1 MALGLLL
8 PLAACSTTAIESQTK
23 TQDTRQARVYFLRS
37 TVTIG
42 GVADIKVDGQK
53 VASLANNS
61 FFFVDR
67 DPGQYTISVENP
79 FETGRFSIPV
89 ALRSSSIYYVEVSQR
104 PEFLIVNAA
113 FGIVGGAIEQANA
126 PDNSGRFKLTLMD
139 QNAGATMLQRLKQ

>member
-8 PLAACSTTAIESQTK
+8 PLAACSTTAMVQTK

-67 DPGQYTISVENP
+67 DPGQYTISV
-79 FETGRFSIPV
+79 RIR
-89 ALRSSSIYYVEVSQR
+89 LRLDVSR
-104 PEFLIVNAA
+104 S
-113 FGIVGGAIEQANA
+113 GGAAVVV
-126 PDNSGRFKLTLMD
+126 DLLRRGV
-139 QNAGATMLQRLKQ
+139 AGDRSF

>member
-53 VASLANNS
+53 S
-61 FFFVDR
+61 R
-67 DPGQYTISVENP
+67 IPGQQ
-79 FETGRFSIPV
+79 FLF
-89 ALRSSSIYYVEVSQR
+89 LRRPGSRPIYD
-104 PEFLIVNAA
+104 L
-113 FGIVGGAIEQANA
+113 G
-126 PDNSGRFKLTLMD
+126 
-139 QNAGATMLQRLKQ
+139 